1 MKKILVYL
9 VVVVLLLSLGM
20 ALGVYVLAPVVKD
33 MGSSN
38 TKPQS
43 KPEPVLQPLGKFTTN
58 LSNPKYIVQV
68 TVNLEFY
75 DKKALSE
82 VQKMDPSFLV
92 IQDELLKYF
101 KTLKPDDFSSD
112 KGITQIQENFV
123 KRINNLYGKT
133 VLSDVLFGADTVI
146 TVMP

>member
-9 VVVVLLLSLGM
+9 VVVVLLLGVGM

-33 MGSSN
+33 MGSN
-38 TKPQS
+38 TKSQS

-58 LSNPKYIVQV
+58 LSNPKYIIQV

-101 KTLKPDDFSSD
+101 KTLKPEDFSSD
-112 KGITQIQENFV
+112 KGITLIQENFV

-133 VLSDVLFGADTVI
+133 ILSGVLFGADTVI

>member
-1 MKKILVYL
+1 MKKILIYLL
-9 VVVVLLLSLGM
+9 VVILLLGAGM
-20 ALGVYVLAPVVKD
+20 TLGVYVLAPVVKD
-33 MGSSN
+33 MGSN
-38 TKPQS
+38 TAAQS

-58 LSNPKYIVQV
+58 LSNPKYIIQV

-82 VQKMDPSFLV
+82 IQKMDPSFLV

-101 KTLKPDDFSSD
+101 KTLKPEDFSTD
-112 KGITQIQENFV
+112 KGLSQIQDNFV